1 MTYIPYL
8 IANYSTG
15 LDKKL
20 QPWLIPDDAQEQL
33 FDGYVY
39 RGTMSKREGYNYFAT
54 GERGGSAY
62 RESRIVHTLTAVA
75 MVGTIDG
82 ANRTFTL
89 AGTAQIA
96 RGTVV
101 VTGSN
106 PAQVLTDNGL
116 GGFTGP
122 GVGTINYTTG
132 AISVTFTLAPVAL
145 STVLVTYSFMPGN
158 PVMMVANFITSTNI
172 KELIVADTQYVNKYN
187 STLNILQEIVPA
199 TTPYTGNKFQFFT
212 WVNYASATN
221 TPRLLFCN
229 NKDVI
234 QQYDGTV
241 IIDYVYSMLT
251 TPTVSVPVPAAV
263 TTLTCSWMAEMK
275 DRLILL
281 RTTENG
287 VVYPQRIRISGTGAN
302 SDDFRTSATGAGV
315 IDIPDGTWI
324 QGASFNRDDLVIF
337 TEASTWVLKY
347 TGNDTTPFTL
357 DKIDESRGSDATFGV
372 ITYLNRTSAASK
384 RGLIIS
390 DGYRVDR
397 QDESIPDFSYNEVD
411 GRADSGSIFNSFN
424 LCFAGTVDADR
435 DHYLIYPPAGS
446 VTSKRILVTNYD
458 EDNYSIY
465 RLPLS
470 CMGTYVTSFTVT
482 WTDLLIYPNWASF
495 AAAYSNWN
503 SFSYNAGAP
512 FSIGG
517 GQNGEIWRLSVTES
531 EDNPVRIYNI
541 TVIDAV
547 TIEVT
552 TDYNNYRLNEANGT
566 TSDPDLSADY
576 IFLTAISGMQEVNN
590 QQFPVT
596 QIVSPNVFRLNVS
609 TAVVPATSFTAY
621 TSDGRAQRVIP
632 FSSQFKQFNPFID
645 QDRKVR
651 CGWLYMYVNSA
662 KTLLQRNIVIQ
673 DITQSNPCIVTTNVD
688 NNLTSGDQVSF
699 FGIGGMTQLNGTTA
713 FITVIDAQTFSL
725 NGVDST
731 AFGAYTSGG
740 YVSVNEPAKLAIEIL
755 TNDRAG
761 DDVTQL
767 DNTNPIPYQG
777 NCTNLVFEDGAKKW
791 YKVFINQVGKF
802 IQFRFKSQQAGA
814 SINIQA
820 TMPGFAPVGRL
831 I

>member
-54 GERGGSAY
+54 GEQGGSTY
-62 RESRIVHTLTAVA
+62 RESRIVTGTPSFTPVGLVDGINTAYTVA
-75 MVGTIDG
+75 G
-82 ANRTFTL
+82 A
-89 AGTAQIA
+89 
-96 RGTVV
+96 TVILPGSV
-101 VTGSN
+101 IITSSN
-106 PAQVLTDNGL
+106 PQQTLVDDGV
-116 GGFTGP
+116 GGFTGD
-122 GVGTINYTTG
+122 GTGTVNYATG
-132 AISVTFTLAPVAL
+132 AISVTFTTAPAVGA
-145 STVLVTYSFMPGN
+145 TVSVHYSFGN
-158 PVMMVANFITSTNI
+158 TDPVMMIANFITNTNT
-172 KELIVADTQYVNKYN
+172 KELIVASTKYVNRYN
-187 STLNILQEIVPA
+187 PTLNILQELVPA

-212 WVNYASATN
+212 WVNYASVTN

-229 NKDVI
+229 NTDVI
-234 QQYDGTV
+234 QQYDGTSIV
-241 IIDYVYSMLT
+241 DYVYSMLT
-251 TPTVSVPVPAAV
+251 TPTVSVPVPTPV

-357 DKIDESRGSDATFGV
+357 YKIDESRGSDTTFGV

-397 QDESIPDFSYNEVD
+397 QDENIPDFSYNEVD
-411 GRADSGSIFNSFN
+411 GSPDSGSIFNNFN

-435 DHYLIYPPAGS
+435 DHYLIYPPSGS
-446 VTSKRILVTNYD
+446 STSKRILVTNYD

-470 CMGTYVTSFTVT
+470 CMGTYITSFTVT
-482 WTDLLIYPNWASF
+482 WNDLLIYPNWASF
-495 AAAYSNWN
+495 AAAYGNWN
-503 SFSYNAGAP
+503 SFSYNAGSP
-512 FSIGG
+512 FSVGG
-517 GQNGEIWRLSVTES
+517 GQNGEIWRLSVTEE
-531 EDNPVRIYNI
+531 EDNLVRIYNV
-541 TVIDAV
+541 TVVDAV
-547 TIEVT
+547 TVEVT
-552 TDYNNYRLNEANGT
+552 TDYNNYRKNEANGT
-566 TSDPDLSADY
+566 TSDPDLSDDY
-576 IFLTAISGMQEVNN
+576 IFLTAMVGMEELNN

-596 QIVSPNVFRLNVS
+596 EIVSPNVFRLNIS
-609 TAVVPATSFTAY
+609 TAVISGAGLTPYVS
-621 TSDGRAQRVIP
+621 GGQAQRVIP

-662 KTLLQRNIVIQ
+662 KTLLYRNIIIQ

-688 NNLTSGDQVSF
+688 HNLTSGNQVSF

-731 AFGAYTSGG
+731 AYGAYTSGG
-740 YVSVNEPAKLAIEIL
+740 YVSVKQPAKLEIEIL

-761 DDVTQL
+761 NDITQL
-767 DNTNPIPYQG
+767 DNTSKIPYEG